1 VSQPALRVGAVVVE
15 AGAVVVVVVAA
26 VPPPLFVDDEPDPAV
41 VVVVAPEPGAVVV
54 VVAVV
59 DAGGATK
66 GTVSP
71 CMVARLV
78 AGVTDRLVQ
87 LRAAFQLWTA
97 AAAGAPVSGWGSPE
111 RIVAGRNTTFVM
123 WRPWAVT
130 MRDPLSVSGG
140 LLS

>member
-1 VSQPALRVGAVVVE
+1 MVE
-15 AGAVVVVVVAA
+15 AGTVVVVVVAA
-26 VPPPLFVDDEPDPAV
+26 VPPPPPVDVDPDPAV
-41 VVVVAPEPGAVVV
+41 VVVVVAPELGAVVV

-78 AGVTDRLVQ
+78 AGVTDNLVQ
-87 LRAAFQLWTA
+87 LRAAFQLLTA
-97 AAAGAPVSGWGSPE
+97 AAAGAPVSGWGSPD
-111 RIVAGRNTTFVM
+111 RIVAGRNTTFVT

-130 MRDPLSVSGG
+130 IRDPLSVSGG
-140 LLS
+140 LAS